1 VHLVALD
8 TETCALGPGRDRVV
22 QFCAQQLDGDLRV
35 LETWTELVDPGR
47 PIPAAATAIHG
58 ISNEMV
64 RGKPTFEV
72 FAPRL
77 RRLFR
82 PDTVFMAYNAGFDFG
97 VLNGEFVRCG
107 VEPLP
112 LDQPILDPLLI
123 ERRVTSRSLGPTYK
137 RYTGQDLQNAHT
149 ADADVHAMVE
159 VLRRQRQV
167 HADLLP
173 ADLEELVDW
182 PQAPTR
188 PKRKGHLYKDEA
200 GVVRL
205 GFGKHAGKAAA
216 EVPDYLQW
224 MLEED
229 FPERAK
235 RAARR
240 VLQEQTLPVRISARV
255 DGRAQGSRPAAV
267 SAEP

>member
-1 VHLVALD
+1 MHVVAID
-8 TETCALGPGRDRVV
+8 TETCALGSGRDRIV

-35 LETWTELVDPGR
+35 LDTWTELVNPGR

-58 ISNEMV
+58 ITNDMV
-64 RGKPTFEV
+64 RHVPPFAH

-77 RRLFR
+77 RGLFR

-97 VLNGEFVRCG
+97 VLNSEFARAG
-107 VEPLP
+107 VESLP
-112 LDQPILDPLLI
+112 IDTPILDPLLI
-123 ERRVTSRSLGPTYK
+123 ERRVTSRSLGPTYR
-137 RYTGQDLQNAHT
+137 RYTGQNLQNAHT

-159 VLRRQRQV
+159 VLRRQRHV

-173 ADLEELVDW
+173 PDLDDLVDW

-188 PKRKGHLYKDEA
+188 PKRKGHLYKDES

-205 GFGKHAGKAAA
+205 GFGRHSGKAALD
-216 EVPDYLQW
+216 VPDYLAW

-229 FPERAK
+229 FPERTK
-235 RAARR
+235 RQVRR
-240 VLQEQTLPVRISARV
+240 ILTEQPLLV
-255 DGRAQGSRPAAV
+255 
-267 SAEP
+267 

>member
-1 VHLVALD
+1 MQIVAID
-8 TETCALGPGRDRVV
+8 TETCALGPGRDRLV

-35 LETWTELVDPGR
+35 LETWTELVNPGR

-64 RGKPTFEV
+64 RAVPQFAH

-97 VLNGEFVRCG
+97 VLNTEFVRVG
-107 VEPLP
+107 IDPLP

-123 ERRVTSRSLGPTYK
+123 ERRVTSRSLGPTYR
-137 RYTGQDLQNAHT
+137 RYTGQDLRNAHT

-159 VLRRQRQV
+159 VLRRQRTV

-173 ADLEELVDW
+173 ADLEDLVDW

-188 PKRKGHLYKDEA
+188 PRRKGHLYKDEA

-205 GFGKHAGKAAA
+205 GFGRHAGKAAA

-240 VLQEQTLPVRISARV
+240 VLQEQTLPVRISAR
-255 DGRAQGSRPAAV
+255 GC
-267 SAEP
+267 